1 MKGLILFYFKY
12 FNIFL
17 SRRFGVEVND
27 FGNSWRDGW
36 AFLAIIHRI
45 RPGLVNIEQLQNV
58 SNLVRLETAFR
69 IAETEL
75 GIARLLDPEGNFFF
89 IFTKLFFYFVYVKG
103 RKNEVFF

>member
-1 MKGLILFYFKY
+1 M
-12 FNIFL
+12 
-17 SRRFGVEVND
+17 EVND

-58 SNLVRLETAFR
+58 NNLVRLETAFR

-75 GIARLLDPEGNFFF
+75 GIARLLDPEG
-89 IFTKLFFYFVYVKG
+89 TFYFTF
-103 RKNEVFF
+103 EDLSFETPLI

>member
-89 IFTKLFFYFVYVKG
+89 HIHKIIFLFCVCQREK
-103 RKNEVFF
+103 K